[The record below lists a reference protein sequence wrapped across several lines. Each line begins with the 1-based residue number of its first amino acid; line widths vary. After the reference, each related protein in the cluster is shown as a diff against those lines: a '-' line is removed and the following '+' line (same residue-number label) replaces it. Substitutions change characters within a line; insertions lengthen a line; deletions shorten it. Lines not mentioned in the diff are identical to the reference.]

1 MLGLKRLEAPF
12 TYAAAPAVF
21 TAPLDAVT
29 GEGLLELGFQVEEAE
44 MFVDLDIRM
53 LLDMT
58 VANDTLNITFFVDGV
73 DVETFGTAGL
83 WQDSILLADVPE
95 TVQLTKTLRL
105 DQGFHTVDVRM
116 LVAGAGVPAILGSVI
131 PAELSARRSSH
142 PATLGHG
149 VDSKVQLVQ

>member
-1 MLGLKRLEAPF
+1 MLGLKRLEAAF
-12 TYAAAPAVF
+12 TYAAAPAAF

-44 MFVDLDIRM
+44 MLIDLEARLLVDVNVD
-53 LLDMT
+53 DT
-58 VANDTLNITFFVDGV
+58 VNFTFFVDGA

-83 WQDSILLADVPE
+83 WSTPLLAASDPSSVYFSK
-95 TVQLTKTLRL
+95 TVRL
-105 DQGFHTVDVRM
+105 PQGFHTCELRVLATPSLPV
-116 LVAGAGVPAILGSVI
+116 LAGGTI
-131 PAELSARRSSH
+131 PCELTARRHSH